1 MNLTAAQY
9 GLTKMQIATEEAN
22 HDSVTAEVAIKH
34 FQRNFQMPADLSITQ
49 YERTVMM
56 PSTVAMNNVQV
67 DRILPARLLSLN
79 SRTVFFSLYKRHFKR
94 FSVIVS
100 FQFRLILKSSVVTTC
115 CQLNLASN
123 STF

>member
-34 FQRNFQMPADLSITQ
+34 FQRNFQMPADLSITH

-67 DRILPARLLSLN
+67 DRILPAQASIAEFENRVLQPLQASLQEIQ
-79 SRTVFFSLYKRHFKR
+79 RDC
-94 FSVIVS
+94 
-100 FQFRLILKSSVVTTC
+100 QFRLILKSSVVTTC